1 MKAYAV
7 FENQEGAV
15 WLNESHFLSLTTG
28 GASPDRAIPVSCSS
42 EPIVLESNQN
52 HAATTQDGVSTTL
65 TASMGMGGGYVPM
78 IVETLGA
85 NVYAGV
91 ITGDVA
97 PTVTTATGV
106 SNATGPKLIEVIYD
120 EANTLRN
127 QRISQQCHDVE

>member
-1 MKAYAV
+1 MNPISIRYPR
-7 FENQEGAV
+7 
-15 WLNESHFLSLTTG
+15 G
-28 GASPDRAIPVSCSS
+28 GASPDRATPVSCSS

-52 HAATTQDGVSTTL
+52 HATITQDGASTTL

-78 IVETLGA
+78 IVETLGT